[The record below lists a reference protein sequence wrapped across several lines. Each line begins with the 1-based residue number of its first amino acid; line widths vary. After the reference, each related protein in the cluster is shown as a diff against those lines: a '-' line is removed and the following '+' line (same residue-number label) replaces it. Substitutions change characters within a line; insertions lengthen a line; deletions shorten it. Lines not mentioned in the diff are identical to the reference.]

1 MSDQYIG
8 ELRIFSFRFAPTGW
22 ALCNGQL
29 LPINQYQALFSI
41 LGTTYGG
48 DGIRNFALPELR
60 GRVPISFG
68 NGYAIGQKGGE
79 EGHVLTTAEIA
90 AHTHTMRAKAAR
102 ADVTPVGRQPGGSV
116 VPAEGVTGTSQSPIP
131 VSIYSSSTSPDL
143 TFDPG
148 AIANAG
154 GSPHENRQ
162 PFLTLNVCIALTGVF
177 PSRN

>member
-1 MSDQYIG
+1 MSDPYIG
-8 ELRIFSFRFAPTGW
+8 ELRIFSFRFAPPGW

-48 DGIRNFALPELR
+48 DGIRDFALPELR
-60 GRVPISFG
+60 GRVPISSG
-68 NGYAIGQKGGE
+68 NGYVIGQKAGE

-90 AHTHTMRAKAAR
+90 AHAHTMRAKAAR
-102 ADVTPVGRQPGGSV
+102 ADVTPTGRQPSGTV
-116 VPAEGVTGTSQSPIP
+116 VPAEGVTGTSQNPIP
-131 VSIYSSSTSPDL
+131 VNIYSSSASPDL
-143 TFDPG
+143 AFDPG
-148 AIANAG
+148 AIANTG

-177 PSRN
+177 PSRS